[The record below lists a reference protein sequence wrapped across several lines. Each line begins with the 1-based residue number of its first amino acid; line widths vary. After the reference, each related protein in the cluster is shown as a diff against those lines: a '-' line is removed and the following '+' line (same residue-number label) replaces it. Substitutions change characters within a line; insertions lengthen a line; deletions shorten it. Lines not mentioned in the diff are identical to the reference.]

1 MQKEEII
8 DELCNTLYSL
18 LSVMANTLKIDI
30 VITDTDKCIYSSDKL
45 KSYINKEIS
54 SDIIDMILNR
64 KKMKLE
70 NYLFFGEYCNILM
83 QPIIIRGDV
92 VGSVIFIIKN
102 SKITDILELMSN
114 FIRELFVNKLEV

>member
-1 MQKEEII
+1 
-8 DELCNTLYSL
+8 
-18 LSVMANTLKIDI
+18 
-30 VITDTDKCIYSSDKL
+30 
-45 KSYINKEIS
+45 
-54 SDIIDMILNR
+54 MILNR